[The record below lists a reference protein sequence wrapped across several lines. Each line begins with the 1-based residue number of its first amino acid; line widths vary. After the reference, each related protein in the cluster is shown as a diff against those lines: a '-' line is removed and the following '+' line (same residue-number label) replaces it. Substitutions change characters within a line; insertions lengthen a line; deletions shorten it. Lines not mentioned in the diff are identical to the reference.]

1 MEKVIRDGLVAVLY
15 APGFG
20 AGWFSWHD
28 IEDLVYDPVVVDMV
42 EREKDP
48 DNIVKYCVSKYS
60 DSHYYG
66 GADQL
71 AIQWL
76 PVGTRFVINEYD
88 GSESV
93 LTEEDMNWGVA

>member
-1 MEKVIRDGLVAVLY
+1 VERA
-15 APGFG
+15 
-20 AGWFSWHD
+20 
-28 IEDLVYDPVVVDMV
+28 EDPV
-42 EREKDP
+42 
-48 DNIVKYCVSKYS
+48 NIVKYCVSKYS

-93 LTEEDMNWGVA
+93 LTEEEMNWGVA

>member
-42 EREKDP
+42 EREEDP
-48 DNIVKYCVSKYS
+48 DNIVKYCV
-60 DSHYYG
+60 
-66 GADQL
+66 
-71 AIQWL
+71 
-76 PVGTRFVINEYD
+76 
-88 GSESV
+88 
-93 LTEEDMNWGVA
+93 

>member
-15 APGFG
+15 SPGFG
-20 AGWFSWHD
+20 AGWFSWHG
-28 IEDLVYDPVVVDMV
+28 IEDLVFDPVIVSMV
-42 EREKDP
+42 ETEKSSED
-48 DNIVKYCVSKYS
+48 IVKYCVSKHS
-60 DSHYYG
+60 DSHFYS

-88 GSESV
+88 GSEGI
-93 LTEEDMNWGVA
+93 LTEEDMNWSVA

>member
-15 APGFG
+15 SPGFG

-28 IEDLVYDPVVVDMV
+28 IEALVFDPVVVSMV
-42 EREKDP
+42 ETGKSPED
-48 DNIVKYCVSKYS
+48 IVKYCESKHS

-66 GADQL
+66 GVDQL

-76 PVGTRFVINEYD
+76 PVGTRFVVNEYD
-88 GSESV
+88 GCESV
-93 LTEEDMNWGVA
+93 LTEEDMNWSVA

>member
-42 EREKDP
+42 EREEDP

-60 DSHYYG
+60 DSTLLRWCG
-66 GADQL
+66 S
-71 AIQWL
+71 
-76 PVGTRFVINEYD
+76 VIY
-88 GSESV
+88 SV
-93 LTEEDMNWGVA
+93 ASSRYSIRD